1 VKLSGQDPLLIL
13 KKIKNI
19 LKTFKFF
26 ITIQLLINIMI
37 STQIK
42 LRFKL
47 INKRF
52 CTQIN
57 SKLRNTTPNIEE
69 KINRKL
75 WLQKN
80 HPLNI
85 LRNKIVSFFNEENKH
100 MYSKLNVKTQDFT
113 LNEDLSPIVSLKECF
128 DDLLVPLD
136 HETRSP
142 KNTYYWDDSQVLRT
156 HMTAHD
162 VGFIEKDI
170 TSFISIGD
178 VYRRDSIDATHY
190 PVFHQVDAVRLFDTK
205 ELTFNP
211 YSSNNTPTDIIKEDL
226 KYFLEN
232 FIQY

>member
-57 SKLRNTTPNIEE
+57 SKLRNITPNIEE

-85 LRNKIVSFFNEENKH
+85 LRNKIVSFLKIH
-100 MYSKLNVKTQDFT
+100 TTGMIVK
-113 LNEDLSPIVSLKECF
+113 
-128 DDLLVPLD
+128 
-136 HETRSP
+136 
-142 KNTYYWDDSQVLRT
+142 Y
-156 HMTAHD
+156 
-162 VGFIEKDI
+162 
-170 TSFISIGD
+170 
-178 VYRRDSIDATHY
+178 
-190 PVFHQVDAVRLFDTK
+190 
-205 ELTFNP
+205 
-211 YSSNNTPTDIIKEDL
+211 
-226 KYFLEN
+226 
-232 FIQY
+232 